1 MLRRLRLG
9 NLRKLSRHRCGP
21 ILPDDDAGRE
31 YLRELLL
38 VISVG
43 PNADVRMPKA
53 IEVWAPWIGQQEAI
67 ELIDD
72 INRTPIWQRKPDGKV
87 LGERLRVINAH
98 RERLKLWTIAACDMT
113 QEEVQEW
120 RKAKHKEPQVTATAR
135 RQVTGVQYQPDK
147 ALGCPRHQPPYLVSL
162 PWHNFVRRARKPWHN
177 FVRDKAYKS
186 RARI

>member
-1 MLRRLRLG
+1 DKARSRRPRVKRRSDDSQAEMLRRLRLG

-53 IEVWAPWIGQQEAI
+53 IELCAPWMGQQEAI

-72 INRTPIWQRKPDGKV
+72 INRTPIWQRKPNGKA
-87 LGERLRVINAH
+87 LGDRLRVTNAH
-98 RERLKLWTIAACDMT
+98 REWLKLWTIAACDMSPE
-113 QEEVQEW
+113 QAQEW
-120 RKAKHKEPQVTATAR
+120 RKAKNRERNRRLRQLRGGKPQA
-135 RQVTGVQYQPDK
+135 
-147 ALGCPRHQPPYLVSL
+147 
-162 PWHNFVRRARKPWHN
+162 
-177 FVRDKAYKS
+177 
-186 RARI
+186 